1 MRAMDRYTAIV
12 LSARPVTLEIPGVQV
27 LASVQ
32 AITSVRQLY
41 DVRLEVLGRVTT
53 PFCFY
58 LDDDDELPDDYL
70 SVLDEC
76 AAHDVPLAYTDELV
90 RYLGKEVRRTG
101 MPYRLKDHQDNPMLV
116 HHLALM
122 RTRDAVQ
129 AAARL
134 PRTMD
139 FAVEQPLYMEIA
151 KAGAAYVPRIGYIW
165 NRTRSGISHWPQM
178 MAAQVRALRWCNGGE
193 A

>member
-1 MRAMDRYTAIV
+1 MYRFTAIV

-32 AITSVRQLY
+32 TITSVRQLY

-101 MPYRLKDHQDNPMLV
+101 IPYRLKDHQDNPMLV

-122 RTRDAVQ
+122 RTADAVQ

-151 KAGAAYVPRIGYIW
+151 KGGAVYVPRVGYHW
-165 NRTRSGISHWPQM
+165 NRTKGGISHWPQM

>member
-1 MRAMDRYTAIV
+1 MASKVPPPSGAALSATTAIV
-12 LSARPVTLEIPGVQV
+12 LSASPVTLEIPGVVV
-27 LASVQ
+27 LPSVQ

-90 RYLGKEVRRTG
+90 RYL
-101 MPYRLKDHQDNPMLV
+101 
-116 HHLALM
+116 A
-122 RTRDAVQ
+122 
-129 AAARL
+129 
-134 PRTMD
+134 
-139 FAVEQPLYMEIA
+139 
-151 KAGAAYVPRIGYIW
+151 
-165 NRTRSGISHWPQM
+165 WP
-178 MAAQVRALRWCNGGE
+178 G
-193 A
+193 